1 MHASCDQAGS
11 DANLIVSIQTCHCKV
26 MEKPG
31 KLQGN
36 VDKSD
41 ELAPYDDSL
50 NNRTYSIEFEEKQR
64 S

>member
-1 MHASCDQAGS
+1 
-11 DANLIVSIQTCHCKV
+11 

-41 ELAPYDDSL
+41 ELVPYDDSL
-50 NNRTYSIEFEEKQR
+50 NNRTYKIEFEEKQR